1 MNYSQPSN
9 TTNPTNELAK
19 QRNRDAA
26 ERTLTAWIQNSL
38 TLMGI
43 GIALDEIS
51 MILHKAYPS
60 LDLMISQQ
68 VALKLGLGLIAFSIF
83 LLAIAIW
90 QHQIEVKLIEQD
102 NYLLLSSRNFIL
114 TSVIAVILFGVV
126 AGIITIFKS
135 L

>member
-1 MNYSQPSN
+1 MNDPQPPQ

-68 VALKLGLGLIAFSIF
+68 VALKLGLGLIAFSI
-83 LLAIAIW
+83 LLLVIAIW
-90 QHQIEVKLIEQD
+90 QHQIEVKLLDQD
-102 NYLLLSSRNFIL
+102 NYLFLSSRNLIL
-114 TSVIAVILFGVV
+114 ASLIAVLLFGLV